1 MEVEVET
8 LAPGDSTTRP
18 APGDTCSVHYT
29 GWLKR
34 DGPSSEFDSSRAKG
48 TPFVFRL
55 GEGAVIRGWEIALSQ
70 MSVGQRARVTVSA
83 AAAYGVK
90 GCRSKS
96 ASGTG
101 VIPPHA
107 DLVFDIELLDVN
119 HARKLRDYRA
129 TLDAWRQSKLDKF
142 DSGGAFAAKAVAKH
156 GSRDG
161 YAAHLAA
168 SVAAKFATE
177 EHRWAPAPG
186 AGPARQVHTRTILD
200 GS

>member
-1 MEVEVET
+1 MV
-8 LAPGDSTTRP
+8 
-18 APGDTCSVHYT
+18 
-29 GWLKR
+29 
-34 DGPSSEFDSSRAKG
+34 
-48 TPFVFRL
+48 
-55 GEGAVIRGWEIALSQ
+55 
-70 MSVGQRARVTVSA
+70 
-83 AAAYGVK
+83 
-90 GCRSKS
+90 
-96 ASGTG
+96 
-101 VIPPHA
+101 PPHA